1 MTIGV
6 MIMAKVSVLMP
17 VYNTPEE
24 YLRPAIE
31 SILVQTYQDFEFV
44 ILNDASPDENVEK
57 IVKSYSDKR
66 IRYYKNDV
74 NRGISFSRNRL
85 IELAKGEYLA
95 VFDHDDISFPN
106 RLEKEVAFLDS
117 HSDVG
122 VVGSWYQAFE
132 KDKVR
137 KFPTD
142 DAAIK
147 RGLMNGCVVSHT
159 SAMIRKSVLVDNHI
173 IYEEAF
179 SPAED
184 YALWCRL
191 LPKTNFANIPEALV
205 VYRYHTNNTSH
216 KQCYKMTLATYGIL
230 DFVRKENP
238 ALWEMAK
245 SLRGKKYKV
254 KLFNFIPFFEIC
266 SEADVLSCKLFGFL
280 PLLSVRL
287 KTYKKKPSA

>member
-1 MTIGV
+1 MV
-6 MIMAKVSVLMP
+6 KVSVLMP

-24 YLRPAIE
+24 YLRPAME
-31 SILVQTYQDFEFV
+31 SILAQTYRDFEFV
-44 ILNDASPDENVEK
+44 ILNDASTDENVEK
-57 IVKSYSDKR
+57 IIKSYSDKR

-95 VFDHDDISFPN
+95 VFDHDDISFPT
-106 RLEKEVAFLDS
+106 RLEKEAAFLDN
-117 HSDVG
+117 HSEVG
-122 VVGSWYQAFE
+122 VVGSWYQAFD

-147 RGLMNGCVVSHT
+147 RGLMSGCVVSHT
-159 SAMIRKSVLVDNHI
+159 SAMIRKSVLIGNHI
-173 IYEEAF
+173 SYEEVF

-191 LPKTNFANIPEALV
+191 LSKTNFANIPEALV
-205 VYRYHTNNTSH
+205 AYRCHAGNTSH
-216 KQCYKMTLATYGIL
+216 KQRYKMTLATYGIW

-254 KLFNFIPFFEIC
+254 KLFNLIPVFEIC
-266 SEADVLSCKLFGFL
+266 CEADILNCKLFGYL
-280 PLLSVRL
+280 PLFSIRM
-287 KTYKKKPSA
+287 KTYKKKPAA

>member
-1 MTIGV
+1 MV
-6 MIMAKVSVLMP
+6 KVSVLMP

-24 YLRPAIE
+24 YLRPAME
-31 SILVQTYQDFEFV
+31 SILAQTYRDFEFV
-44 ILNDASPDENVEK
+44 ILNDASTDENVEK
-57 IVKSYSDKR
+57 IIKSYSDKR

-85 IELAKGEYLA
+85 NELAKGEYLA
-95 VFDHDDISFPN
+95 VFDHDDISFPT
-106 RLEKEVAFLDS
+106 RLEKEAAFLDN
-117 HSDVG
+117 HSEVG
-122 VVGSWYQAFE
+122 VVGSWYQAFD

-147 RGLMNGCVVSHT
+147 RGLMSGCVISHT
-159 SAMIRKSVLVDNHI
+159 SAMIRKSVLLGCHI
-173 IYEEAF
+173 SYEEAF

-191 LPKTNFANIPEALV
+191 LSKTNFANIPEALV
-205 VYRYHTNNTSH
+205 AYRCHAGNTSH
-216 KQCYKMTLATYGIL
+216 RQSYKMTLATYGIL

-245 SLRGKKYKV
+245 SLRGKSYKV
-254 KLFNFIPFFEIC
+254 KLFNFIPIFKVC
-266 SEADVLSCKLFGFL
+266 CEADILNCKLFGFL
-280 PLLSVRL
+280 PLFSIRM
-287 KTYKKKPSA
+287 KTYKKKPAA

>member
-1 MTIGV
+1 

-31 SILVQTYQDFEFV
+31 SILTQTYQDFEFV
-44 ILNDASPDENVEK
+44 ILNDASQDENVEK

-106 RLEKEVAFLDS
+106 RLEKEAAFLDS

-122 VVGSWYQAFE
+122 VVGSWYQAFD

-245 SLRGKKYKV
+245 SLRGKKYEV

>member
-1 MTIGV
+1 
-6 MIMAKVSVLMP
+6 MAKVSVLMP

-31 SILVQTYQDFEFV
+31 SILAQTYQDFEFV

-95 VFDHDDISFPN
+95 VFDHDDLSFPN
-106 RLEKEVAFLDS
+106 RLEKEAAFLDS

-122 VVGSWYQAFE
+122 VVGSWYQAFD

-137 KFPTD
+137 NFPTD

-205 VYRYHTNNTSH
+205 VYRYHTDNTSH

-266 SEADVLSCKLFGFL
+266 SEADALSCKLFGFL
-280 PLLSVRL
+280 PLLSFRL
-287 KTYKKKPSA
+287 KTYKKKPAA

>member
-1 MTIGV
+1 MV
-6 MIMAKVSVLMP
+6 KVSVLMP

-24 YLRPAIE
+24 YLRPAME
-31 SILVQTYQDFEFV
+31 SILAQTYRDFEFV
-44 ILNDASPDENVEK
+44 ILNDASTDENVEK
-57 IVKSYSDKR
+57 IIKSYSDKR

-95 VFDHDDISFPN
+95 VFDHDDISFPT
-106 RLEKEVAFLDS
+106 RLEKEAAFLDN
-117 HSDVG
+117 HSEVG
-122 VVGSWYQAFE
+122 VVGSWYQAFD

-147 RGLMNGCVVSHT
+147 RGLMSGCVVSHT
-159 SAMIRKSVLVDNHI
+159 SAMIRKSVLIGNHI
-173 IYEEAF
+173 SYEEVF

-191 LPKTNFANIPEALV
+191 LSKTNFANIPEALV
-205 VYRYHTNNTSH
+205 AYRCHAGNTSH
-216 KQCYKMTLATYGIL
+216 KQRYKMTLATYGIL

-245 SLRGKKYKV
+245 SLRGKTYKV
-254 KLFNFIPFFEIC
+254 KLFNFIPVLKIC
-266 SEADVLSCKLFGFL
+266 CEADILNCKLFGFL
-280 PLLSVRL
+280 PLFSVRM
-287 KTYKKKPSA
+287 KNYKKKPSV